1 MDGWINKMTDLLID
15 LVTDR
20 FVAWLFRR
28 HSDLW
33 REWRMATLHHQW
45 RHQGGTLSKEWVP
58 FIYLFIYLFTS
69 RRVSFSSVSF
79 FAASIIYTKWLY
91 GMGEINEELSKWVS
105 EGLIEW
111 WNELLTF
118 HAFIW
123 SMDWLIDRYWWIGY
137 LVVWSFD
144 WLLAWFTAATLFWFI
159 AHSVSCSQLV
169 LHCFPLHAQTGEV
182 ITWKQ
187 SD

>member
-1 MDGWINKMTDLLID
+1 MDLLLGCSD
-15 LVTDR
+15 VT
-20 FVAWLFRR
+20 VICEENGVRR
-28 HSDLW
+28 PCTTHDVTKAGLCQQS
-33 REWRMATLHHQW
+33 EFP
-45 RHQGGTLSKEWVP
+45 LS
-58 FIYLFIYLFTS
+58 IYLFTP

-79 FAASIIYTKWLY
+79 FAPSIIYTKWLE
-91 GMGEINEELSKWVS
+91 GMGEMNEEHSKWVS

-123 SMDWLIDRYWWIGY
+123 SIDWLIDRYWWIAY

-144 WLLAWFTAATLFWFI
+144 WLLAWFTAAILFWFI
-159 AHSVSCSQLV
+159 AHLVSCSQLV
-169 LHCFPLHAQTGEV
+169 LHSFPLHAQTGEV